1 MEMMIAWL
9 LVNQMMMKDNDLLFL
24 SGNDIPFVEAQ
35 LVIHQPTIKEIA
47 YIGEESFFVG
57 CDLINF
63 SKNSLSEQDK
73 MNLEQQTN
81 FDILLAILREHNA
94 EMLKN
99 RDCVLLVFALLFPEY
114 QIDIQEKEIVL
125 TKEQEKY
132 SINNNNFDA
141 FKLIFNKMLAFK
153 RNENQDFNPSGEL
166 AKKIAD
172 KFYQRRKKLAENKP
186 AKKIDIFSR
195 YISILAV
202 GEQKNMQELLNY
214 TVYQLF
220 DEFERYELKLH
231 YDIYLQAKMAGAKDL
246 KEVEDWMKDIHS

>member
-1 MEMMIAWL
+1 MEMMTVWL
-9 LVNQMMMKDNDLLFL
+9 LVNQMMTKNNDLLFL

-35 LVIHQPTIKEIA
+35 LIIHQPTIKEIA
-47 YIGEESFFVG
+47 FIGEESFFIG

-94 EMLKN
+94 EMIKN

-114 QIDIQEKEIVL
+114 EIDIQLKEIIL
-125 TKEQEKY
+125 TKEEEKH
-132 SINNNNFDA
+132 SINNDNFEQ
-141 FKLIFNKMLAFK
+141 FKELFNKILAFK
-153 RNENQDFNPSGEL
+153 RTDSNEYNPSGEL

-172 KFYQRRKKLAENKP
+172 KFRQRHRKLAENKP
-186 AKKIDIFSR
+186 AKKIDVFSR
-195 YISILAV
+195 YVSILAV

-246 KEVEDWMKDIHS
+246 KEVDDWMKDIHS

>member
-1 MEMMIAWL
+1 MMTK
-9 LVNQMMMKDNDLLFL
+9 NNDLLFL
-24 SGNDIPFVEAQ
+24 SGGDIPFEDAQ
-35 LVIHQPTIKEIA
+35 LIIHQPTIKEISF
-47 YIGEESFFVG
+47 IGEESFFIG

-63 SKNSLSEQDK
+63 SKNSLNEQDK

-99 RDCVLLVFALLFPEY
+99 QDCVLLVFALLFPEY
-114 QIDIQEKEIVL
+114 QIDIQQNEIILIKE
-125 TKEQEKY
+125 EERH
-132 SINNNNFDA
+132 SINNENFES

-153 RNENQDFNPSGEL
+153 KNESQEYNPAGEL

-172 KFYQRRKKLAENKP
+172 KFRQRHKKLTENKP

-195 YISILAV
+195 YVSILAV

-246 KEVEDWMKDIHS
+246 KEVDDWMKDIHS